1 MQATQQERMLA
12 DAARAVAWTAVP
24 GQVPSRRRAGKRAD
38 CGGRRPVNLRSIAN
52 HGAVA
57 GKGDGR
63 DQGKSKNL
71 FACVPVCLLYPLSWV
86 LNQILLLATTG
97 IRRDGSR
104 YMRPRDP
111 IW

>member
-57 GKGDGR
+57 WKGDGR
-63 DQGKSKNL
+63 EVQK
-71 FACVPVCLLYPLSWV
+71 PVCLRACVFALSSE
-86 LNQILLLATTG
+86 LGFKPNITTT
-97 IRRDGSR
+97 
-104 YMRPRDP
+104 
-111 IW
+111 